1 MAVVASS
8 SRVVQ
13 GLLRKPLSGL
23 SRPQREHL
31 AGLVL
36 ALLVSAS
43 AKLRPLAQHS
53 SAGRH
58 RTCVGR
64 FLAVSE
70 WDERAALRCQS
81 ADVLRR
87 LRLKRGD
94 SIELIIDDTRI
105 AKRGRKMD
113 DLSRMWDHAHGC
125 FAHGHTLLVA
135 AVRARGVT
143 LPWALRL
150 WLPKRS
156 AGRNYRKLTDMAAD
170 LIHEFQPPSGVRV
183 NVLFDAAFL
192 CPQVA
197 KACESR
203 GFHWFSVAVRSRRF
217 WRERSGRFEKVHEFG
232 PGVVKHRGRKA
243 RMKRSRGWRWMRVAA
258 ECGALPKIGP
268 AQLVFSKRPRD
279 PWKNLLAVATSDLR
293 ITPRQ
298 AIVLYERRWA
308 IEVLFKELRSLG
320 LAAYQMLHRKG
331 ILRHWHLVSLAHLA
345 LTHHALAGV
354 DDTAKH
360 AKRQIPLPTLQYR
373 LDALRRQLRDD
384 QIRGFTRRIRSAK
397 VRRRVQEF
405 LHMAA

>member
-1 MAVVASS
+1 M
-8 SRVVQ
+8 VQ
-13 GLLRKPLSGL
+13 GLLRRPLAGL
-23 SRPQREHL
+23 SRSQKNHL
-31 AGLVL
+31 TGLVL
-36 ALLVSAS
+36 ALLSGPG
-43 AKLRPLAQHS
+43 AKLRTLAGRS
-53 SAGRH
+53 SADRH
-58 RTCVGR
+58 RTCLGR

-70 WDERAALRCQS
+70 WDERSAVGAQG

-94 SIELIIDDTRI
+94 AIELILDDTRI

-125 FAHGHTLLVA
+125 FAHGHTVLVA

-150 WLPKRS
+150 WLPKHS

-170 LIHEFQPPSGVRV
+170 LIAEFQPPPGVRV

-197 KACESR
+197 EACESR
-203 GFHWFSVAVRSRRF
+203 GFYWFSVAQRSRRF
-217 WRERSGRFEKVHEFG
+217 WRERSQRFEKVNEFA
-232 PGVVKHRGRKA
+232 PGVVKHRGR
-243 RMKRSRGWRWMRVAA
+243 RVRLKRSRGWRWMRVAA
-258 ECGALPKIGP
+258 ERGALPKIGP

-293 ITPRQ
+293 ITARQ

-320 LAAYQMLHRKG
+320 LGAYQMLHRKG
-331 ILRHWHLVSLAHLA
+331 ILRHLHLVCLAHLA
-345 LTHHALAGV
+345 LTRHALDAV
-354 DDTAKH
+354 DDPAAKL
-360 AKRQIPLPTLQYR
+360 KEEIPLPTLRYR
-373 LDALRRQLRDD
+373 LDAFRRNVRDD
-384 QIRGFTRRIRSAK
+384 QIRRFTRRIRSVK

-405 LHMAA
+405 LQMAA

>member
-8 SRVVQ
+8 ARIVQ
-13 GLLRKPLSGL
+13 DLLRRPLAEL
-23 SRPQREHL
+23 SRPQRSHL

-36 ALLVSAS
+36 ALLVGGG
-43 AKLRPLAQHS
+43 AKLRPLAERS

-58 RTCVGR
+58 RTSVGK
-64 FLAVSE
+64 FVTASE
-70 WDERAALRCQS
+70 WDEAAALRAQGG
-81 ADVLRR
+81 DVLRR

-94 SIELIIDDTRI
+94 QIELILDDTRI

-113 DLSRMWDHAHGC
+113 DLSRLWDHAHGC
-125 FAHGHTLLVA
+125 FAHGHTVLVA

-150 WLPKRS
+150 WLPKHS
-156 AGRNYRKLTDMAAD
+156 AGRSYRKLTDMAAD
-170 LIHEFQPPSGVRV
+170 LISEFQPPPGVRV

-217 WRERSGRFEKVHEFG
+217 WRDRSQRFEKVHEFG
-232 PGVVKHRGRKA
+232 PGVVKHRGRKV
-243 RMKRSRGWRWMRVAA
+243 RLKRSRGWRWMRVAA
-258 ECGALPKIGP
+258 ERGWLPKIGP

-293 ITPRQ
+293 ITARQ

-320 LAAYQMLHRKG
+320 LAAYQMLRRKG
-331 ILRHWHLVSLAHLA
+331 ILRHLHLVSLAHLA
-345 LTHHALAGV
+345 LTRHALDAV
-354 DDTAKH
+354 DDPAAKL
-360 AKRQIPLPTLQYR
+360 KQEIPLPTLRHR
-373 LDALRRQLRDD
+373 LDAFRRDVRSDH
-384 QIRGFTRRIRSAK
+384 IRGFTRRIRSAK

-405 LHMAA
+405 LDMAA

>member
-1 MAVVASS
+1 MAVVTPAA
-8 SRVVQ
+8 RVVQ
-13 GLLRKPLSGL
+13 GLLRRPLQGL
-23 SRPQREHL
+23 SRPQRSHL

-36 ALLVSAS
+36 ALLWGAG
-43 AKLRPLAQHS
+43 AKLRPLAQRS
-53 SAGRH
+53 SANRH

-64 FLAVSE
+64 FLTVTE
-70 WDERAALRCQS
+70 WDEAAALRGQC

-87 LRLKRGD
+87 LRVRRGD
-94 SIELIIDDTRI
+94 QVELILDDTRI

-113 DLSRMWDHAHGC
+113 DLSRLWDHAHGC
-125 FAHGHTLLVA
+125 FAHGHTVLVA

-150 WLPKRS
+150 WLPKHS
-156 AGRNYRKLTDMAAD
+156 SGRNYRKLTDMAAD
-170 LIHEFQPPSGVRV
+170 LIHEFAPPANVRV
-183 NVLFDAAFL
+183 TVLFDAAFL

-197 KACESR
+197 KACETR
-203 GFHWFSVAVRSRRF
+203 GFHWSSVAVRSRRF
-217 WRERSGRFEKVHEFG
+217 WRERSQRFEKVREFG
-232 PGVVKHRGRKA
+232 PGVVKHRGRKV
-243 RMKRSRGWRWMRVAA
+243 RLKRSRGWRWMRVAA
-258 ECGALPKIGP
+258 ERGWLPKIGP

-320 LAAYQMLHRKG
+320 LGAYQMLHRKG
-331 ILRHWHLVSLAHLA
+331 IQRHLHLVCLAHLA
-345 LTHHALAGV
+345 LTRHALEAV
-354 DDTAKH
+354 DDTAIKL
-360 AKRQIPLPTLQYR
+360 KEEIPLPTLRNR

-384 QIRGFTRRIRSAK
+384 QIRGFARRIRSAR

-405 LHMAA
+405 LQRAA